1 MKIKFK
7 NGSSIESIGDESD
20 VKRSQRVEEQIARML
35 KRIQYWQYNPD
46 KYIEFITGV
55 KLSWYQKAWVTLWRK
70 NKK

>member
-55 KLSWYQKAWVTLWRK
+55 KLSWYQKAWVKLWRK

>member
-55 KLSWYQKAWVTLWRK
+55 KLSWYQKAWVKLWRK
-70 NKK
+70 NKT

>member
-1 MKIKFK
+1 M
-7 NGSSIESIGDESD
+7 
-20 VKRSQRVEEQIARML
+20 SQRVEEQIARML

-55 KLSWYQKAWVTLWRK
+55 KLSWYQKAWVKLWRK

>member
-46 KYIEFITGV
+46 QYIEFITGV
-55 KLSWYQKAWVTLWRK
+55 KLSWYQKAWVKLWRK

>member
-20 VKRSQRVEEQIARML
+20 VKRSQRVEEHIARML

-55 KLSWYQKAWVTLWRK
+55 KLSWYQKAWVKLWRK

>member
-20 VKRSQRVEEQIARML
+20 VKRSQRVGEQIARML

-55 KLSWYQKAWVTLWRK
+55 KLSWYQKAWVKLWRK

>member
-46 KYIEFITGV
+46 KYIEIITGV
-55 KLSWYQKAWVTLWRK
+55 KLSWYQKAWVKLWRK

>member
-35 KRIQYWQYNPD
+35 KRIQYCQYNPD

-55 KLSWYQKAWVTLWRK
+55 KLSWYQKAWVKLWRK

>member
-55 KLSWYQKAWVTLWRK
+55 KLSWYQKEWVKLWRK

>member
-46 KYIEFITGV
+46 KYRIYYWCKVVLVSKSVGEIMEE
-55 KLSWYQKAWVTLWRK
+55 K
-70 NKK
+70 

>member
-55 KLSWYQKAWVTLWRK
+55 KLSWYQKAWVRLWRK